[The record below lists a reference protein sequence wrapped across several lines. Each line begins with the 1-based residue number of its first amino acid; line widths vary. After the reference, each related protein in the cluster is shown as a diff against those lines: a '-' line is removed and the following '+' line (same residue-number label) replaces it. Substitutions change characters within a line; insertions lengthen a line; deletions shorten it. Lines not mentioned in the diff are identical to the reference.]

1 VRLQNALQYPLI
13 PSGKAVASFFKP
25 ASQREPEKILWRTVD
40 TLIIGR
46 NEVAGALSQQRTLP
60 VKIAAFDLDDTLI
73 IANEGNKWVRTPTS
87 WKWFDTSVPGR
98 LKSLH
103 EDGFLLVIL
112 SNQSTI
118 SLKDNKKSFQK
129 DMASLTN
136 FKAQIGSIFKQLDFP
151 VCIYAATGQD
161 KYRKPRI
168 GMWEELLEDFD
179 LGSGTVDFEKSF
191 YVGDAAGRA
200 KTDKRRKDHASSDR

>member
-1 VRLQNALQYPLI
+1 
-13 PSGKAVASFFKP
+13 VASFFKP
-25 ASQREPEKILWRTVD
+25 VSQREPEKILWRTAD
-40 TLIIGR
+40 TVIIGR
-46 NEVAGALSQQRTLP
+46 NGVAGVPPQQRTLP

-73 IANEGNKWVRTPTS
+73 IPNEGSKWARSPTS

-103 EDGFLLVIL
+103 EDGFLVVIL

-118 SLKDNKKSFQK
+118 SLKDQKKSLQK

-136 FKAQIGSIFKQLDFP
+136 FKGQIGSIFKQLDFP
-151 VCIYAATGQD
+151 ISIYAATGQD
-161 KYRKPRI
+161 RYRKPRI

-179 LGSGTVDFEKSF
+179 LQNSSVDVEESF